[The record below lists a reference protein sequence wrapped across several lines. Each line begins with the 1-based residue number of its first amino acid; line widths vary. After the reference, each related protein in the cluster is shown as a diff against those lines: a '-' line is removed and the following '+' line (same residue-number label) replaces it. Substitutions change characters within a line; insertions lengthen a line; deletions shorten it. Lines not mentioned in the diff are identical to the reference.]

1 MVSFSDRVL
10 LVLSHV
16 VLTLV
21 LFLFC
26 FVLILFCSY
35 FLGFL
40 FCSFFVFVVRA
51 VVVTLFVFVVVVV
64 VTPPTA
70 CLKLLRLAA
79 CVYAYVRACVVLYNT
94 FVGHFE

>member
-1 MVSFSDRVL
+1 M
-10 LVLSHV
+10 
-16 VLTLV
+16 
-21 LFLFC
+21 
-26 FVLILFCSY
+26 
-35 FLGFL
+35 FL